1 MATVLIVDDSR
12 TSRRILRNL
21 IESNGYTVVGEA
33 ENGEIGFL
41 RYKELK
47 PDIVTMDI
55 TMPQMDGIE
64 SLSLIKHEDPDA
76 KVSLETNSLKVTLT
90 GKEKLLNSISADD
103 IFGVA
108 ELSSA
113 DLSEGQHTIGV
124 SISSPDG
131 STVSGNYSVVIRIIR
146 EKPRTEDNAS
156 S

>member
-1 MATVLIVDDSR
+1 MHRRTVIATVLIVDDSR

-64 SLSLIKHEDPDA
+64 SLSLIKHENPDA
-76 KVSLETNSLKVTLT
+76 KVIMVTAA
-90 GKEKLLNSISADD
+90 GQKEKMVEALKRGADD
-103 IFGVA
+103 FITKPFEENEILTALG
-108 ELSSA
+108 
-113 DLSEGQHTIGV
+113 HM
-124 SISSPDG
+124 
-131 STVSGNYSVVIRIIR
+131 
-146 EKPRTEDNAS
+146 EKR
-156 S
+156 